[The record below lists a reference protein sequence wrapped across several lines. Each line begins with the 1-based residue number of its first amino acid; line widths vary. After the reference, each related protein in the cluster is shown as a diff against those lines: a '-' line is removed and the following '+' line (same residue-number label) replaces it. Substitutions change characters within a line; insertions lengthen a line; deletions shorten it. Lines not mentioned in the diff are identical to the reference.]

1 MPQPPRRTRYSP
13 QPTPVSRMPR
23 RAQTAPR
30 APQRPAKLLGFIP
43 IPHFGRWFTL
53 FGLVGIFGGTLALAI
68 VVAVTL
74 RAVFVG
80 EPPEFI
86 NATPNATPNPT
97 FLAPTLDLGTLPQ
110 WQGNEPVTVLLMG
123 ADTRPSEREN
133 GYRPRTDTMILLMAD
148 PANKR
153 ASMLSIPRDLF
164 VDIPG
169 YGLNRV
175 NSAYVFGGPDLSVST
190 VQYNLGVRVNYY
202 AMIEFN
208 VFVTM
213 IDQIG
218 GVDVDVPDAIYD
230 ASYPTYDFNTEIF
243 SLPAGMQHLDG
254 ETALKYARTRHGNS
268 DYDRA
273 RRQQQIIMA
282 VRDKVLNL
290 NMLPTLIQNAP
301 STYSTLRSDIDTN
314 MTIDQM
320 ISLSTL
326 AKDIPKESIRSG
338 VIDENYTMSYVT
350 PEGAQVEIPNR
361 ANIGQLLAYIFW
373 LN

>member
-1 MPQPPRRTRYSP
+1 ML
-13 QPTPVSRMPR
+13 V
-23 RAQTAPR
+23 
-30 APQRPAKLLGFIP
+30 
-43 IPHFGRWFTL
+43 
-53 FGLVGIFGGTLALAI
+53 GLVGIFGGTLALAI

-80 EPPEFI
+80 APPDLP
-86 NATPNATPNPT
+86 TLPPNATPNPT

-110 WQGNEPVTVLLMG
+110 WQGSEPVTVLLMG
-123 ADTRPSEREN
+123 ADTRPSERGN
-133 GYRPRTDTMILLMAD
+133 GYRPRTDTMILFMAD

-169 YGLNRV
+169 YGLNRI
-175 NSAYVFGGPDLSVST
+175 NAAYVFGGAELAVNT

-208 VFVTM
+208 VFVT
-213 IDQIG
+213 IVDQVG
-218 GVDVDVPDAIYD
+218 GVDVDVPEAIYD
-230 ASYPTYDFNTEIF
+230 ASYPTYDFGREVF

-273 RRQQQIIMA
+273 RRQQQIIFA
-282 VRDKVLNL
+282 IRDKVLDL
-290 NMLPTLIQNAP
+290 NMLPTLVQNAP
-301 STYSTLRSDIDTN
+301 ATYATLRDDIDTN
-314 MTIDQM
+314 MTVDQM
-320 ISLSTL
+320 ISLAAL
-326 AKDIPKESIRSG
+326 GKDIPRENIRSG
-338 VIDENYTMSYVT
+338 VIDADYVISYET
-350 PEGAQVEIPNR
+350 PQGAQVEIPNR
-361 ANIGQLLAYIFW
+361 ANIWQLLSYIFW